1 MSVCRSLL
9 LAIAALSG
17 QSTQALSQR
26 GVVDVQV
33 SAVTRTDVFAVG
45 SRAALGVASDSAGRA
60 KVDTLRLSTPA
71 SFAADLNAGAVTL
84 IPQAKRWI
92 TVDVLLVNG
101 STLAA
106 TAPKLQ
112 IGLEGKVVYIKGVP

>member
-1 MSVCRSLL
+1 MSVIRSVL
-9 LAIAALSG
+9 LAIAVMTGQGTVALG
-17 QSTQALSQR
+17 QR

-33 SAVTRTDVFAVG
+33 SAVARTDFFAVG
-45 SRAALGVASDSAGRA
+45 TRAALGVETDSAGRA

-71 SFAADLNAGAVTL
+71 SFAADLNAGAVML
-84 IPQAKRWI
+84 IPQSKRWI

-112 IGLEGKVVYIKGVP
+112 IGLEGKLVYVKGVP